1 MKASLLVQALLSL
14 CFCWPSCSG
23 SDDQHKQ
30 LELTNLIPR
39 RGEVEGWLPEGD
51 PQFAAGEDLFLLING
66 GAAIYHEYGFKEAI
80 FQSYGTKDGNSINLE
95 IYEMAGQKAAYGMY
109 TFKTRNDGEPIALGQ
124 EGWLESYY
132 LNFWKGNFLVTV
144 IGLDTAPKTL
154 AGIKKIAQAV
164 EAKLQSVSQRP
175 GITSYLPKENLQV
188 NGITY
193 LKGNLALFNQ
203 YRFDDKDI
211 FGLQEGVIGKYDDY
225 SLFIFQYQSQ
235 EEAEKWYES
244 AKNHLKQSGQFTNFL
259 DRPARFE
266 IRDPR
271 NDRLVVKQYQYWII
285 TILGND
291 HTNANKI
298 LSSLETGL
306 IKKEE

>member
-1 MKASLLVQALLSL
+1 MKVCLLVQALLSL
-14 CFCWPSCSG
+14 CFCWPTIPG
-23 SDDQHKQ
+23 SEDQHKQ
-30 LELTNLIPR
+30 TELESLIPR
-39 RGEVEGWLPEGD
+39 RGEVEAWFPDGD

-66 GAAIYHEYGFKEAI
+66 GAAIYHEYGFKKAV

-95 IYEMAGQKAAYGMY
+95 IYEMAGQDAAYGMY
-109 TFKTRNDGEPIALGQ
+109 TFKTRNDGKPIALGH

-144 IGLDTAPKTL
+144 IGLDTAMKTL
-154 AGIKKIAQAV
+154 DGITRIARAV
-164 EAKLQSVSQRP
+164 EAKSKSTSKQPR
-175 GITSYLPKENLQV
+175 ITSCLPGEDLHV

-211 FGLQEGVIGKYDDY
+211 FGLKEGVIGKYDDY
-225 SLFIFQYQSQ
+225 SIFMFQYQSQ
-235 EEAEKWYES
+235 GESKKWYES
-244 AKNHLKQSGQFTNFL
+244 AKGHLKHSDQFTNFL
-259 DRPARFE
+259 DHGPRFE
-266 IRDPR
+266 IRDTR
-271 NDRLVVKQYQYWII
+271 NNRLVVKHYQNWIL
-285 TILGND
+285 TVLGNGN
-291 HTNANKI
+291 TNANKI